1 MLTHEYGGDWTAEK
15 LERIRKYL
23 HAYTTIFRGNVRARA
38 LTTTYVDAFA
48 GTGYRLDVQD
58 RPESPPSLF
67 PELVQDDARQFQKGS
82 AKVALEVEPGFDKYV
97 LVEKDVQHAQELQTL
112 KTEFPAKA
120 SSIFIVCCDANDYL
134 QGWCQATN
142 WSRSRAVVFLDP
154 YGMQVDWA
162 TVVAIAETK
171 AIDLWLLF
179 PLGMAVNRLLTRAGP
194 PPEAWERKLTRFF
207 GTEDWKTAFYQRT
220 AVPML
225 FGDEEMFAKDTDYEA
240 IGRYFV
246 SRLKT
251 VFAGVAENPL
261 PLRNARNVPLYLLC
275 FAAGNARGAETAVK
289 IAGHILGR

>member
-1 MLTHEYGGDWTAEK
+1 MLTHEFGGDWTAEK

-23 HAYTTIFRGNVRARA
+23 HAYTTIFRGNVRART

-48 GTGYRLDVQD
+48 GTGYRLDAQD
-58 RPESPPSLF
+58 GPESPPALF
-67 PELVQDDARQFQKGS
+67 PELVQDDARQLQKGS
-82 AKVALEVEPGFDKYV
+82 ARVALEVEPGFSKYV
-97 LVEKDVQHAQELQTL
+97 FVEKDVQRAQELQAL

-120 SSIFIVCCDANDYL
+120 SSIHVVRCDANDYL
-134 QGWCQATN
+134 QRWCRDTN

-162 TVVAIAETK
+162 TIVAIAATK

-179 PLGMAVNRLLTRAGP
+179 PLGMAVNRLLTRQGP
-194 PPEAWERKLTRFF
+194 PPEAWERRLTRFF
-207 GTEDWKTAFYQRT
+207 GTDDWKSAFYQRT
-220 AVPML
+220 TVRTP
-225 FGDEEMFAKDTDYEA
+225 FGEEEMFAKDTDYEA
-240 IGRYFV
+240 ISRYFV

-251 VFAGVAENPL
+251 VFVGVAENPL